1 MKKQIIQDERIVTQK
16 QKILSESYIILMVI
30 LIISIFIQQNLL
42 NAPFKQYA
50 VEVIC
55 FFGISIYILIR
66 NLTLGIDMF
75 GEKKMAK
82 IIAFRNSIIAGIAV
96 TVVTGVSNYIEY
108 AEKYAGKLSFFV
120 ISLLITFISS
130 VICTFVVFALI
141 GFINDIKINQLEKK
155 LDEEEENN

>member
-1 MKKQIIQDERIVTQK
+1 MKKQIIQDERVVAQK
-16 QKILSESYIILMVI
+16 QKILSESYVILMII

-50 VEVIC
+50 VEFIC

-75 GEKKMAK
+75 GEKKKAK
-82 IIAFRNSIIAGIAV
+82 IIALRNSIIAGIAV
-96 TVVTGVSNYIEY
+96 TVVTGISNYIEY
-108 AEKYAGKLSFFV
+108 AEKYEGKLIFFV
-120 ISLLITFISS
+120 ISLLITFVSA

-141 GFINDIKINQLEKK
+141 GFINNMKINQLEKK
-155 LDEEEENN
+155 LDEEEKRN